1 MVSHYSPNRSP
12 FENGDHPQPARR
24 AHCQERATRATS
36 LGSMLRQLLGGAR
49 QDPGPGSSKRV
60 SQADRAPIDVQAVAV
75 DRAQRGIEAKPAA
88 AVVRALPCGQVAEH
102 LACECLMNFIEVK
115 VLKRQP
121 IAPEQA
127 GARIDSSHQ

>member
-1 MVSHYSPNRSP
+1 
-12 FENGDHPQPARR
+12 
-24 AHCQERATRATS
+24 
-36 LGSMLRQLLGGAR
+36 MLRQLLGGAR

-115 VLKRQP
+115 GLSLRPLAASKEGTAQT
-121 IAPEQA
+121 
-127 GARIDSSHQ
+127 GAMSRPSA